1 MALVVKLI
9 TKGTGR
15 RRGVEEKAWRK
26 RNSQDGDAG
35 RASVGGAQTY
45 KFLPG
50 LTLALRCRWSS
61 KMTNREDHETSG
73 VYTRRFRDTAITDVP
88 RVADVERVQPSNRQA
103 FAGRSV
109 RS

>member
-1 MALVVKLI
+1 M
-9 TKGTGR
+9 R
-15 RRGVEEKAWRK
+15 REWGGIGIA
-26 RNSQDGDAG
+26 QDGDAG